1 MPYIQFPN
9 VPNVPGVP
17 ALLRS
22 VTVPT
27 PQALEVGALGALTSL
42 LGFSAPVW
50 GVFDQ
55 SGNLVLNPDSFLSF
69 DFRNDA
75 RVSDYPQEQG
85 AFASYNKVQTPN
97 NVRIRMAIGADQETR
112 TAFLLKCDAML
123 KSTDLFTVVTPEI
136 NYTSLTVENV
146 AYRRETRN
154 GATMITVELW
164 FKKVRISA
172 VAQFSSA
179 SAVTG
184 SGAPYAFG
192 SASALPADQ
201 VQSPSAADAVS
212 DGQVSAKTP
221 QYQPSVLFGP
231 SGGFA

>member
-9 VPNVPGVP
+9 VPAVPGVP

-27 PQALEVGALGALTSL
+27 PQALEVGALGALTNL

-55 SGNLVLNPDSFLSF
+55 DGNEVLQPDSFLGM
-69 DFRNDA
+69 DFRNNA

-85 AFASYNKVQTPN
+85 AFESYNKVQTPYD
-97 NVRIRMAIGADQETR
+97 VRIRMAIGADLQTR
-112 TAFLLKCDAML
+112 TFFLAQCDAML
-123 KSTDLFTVVTPEI
+123 KSTDAFMVVTPEVTYQ
-136 NYTSLTVENV
+136 NATVENV

-164 FKKVRISA
+164 FLEIRISA
-172 VAQFSSA
+172 VAQFSAA
-179 SAVTG
+179 SATTG

-212 DGQVSAKTP
+212 DGQVSVKTP

-231 SGGFA
+231 LGGFA